1 MILVIAYG
9 NSLRRD
15 DGAGLILAERL
26 EQEWSSYSVPVERVE
41 VHQLVP
47 ELAAD
52 LARDEVTAVVF
63 VDTRAVRPDESDP
76 EVQIYPLSTNHF
88 SSNLGHHLSPVT
100 LLTYARLLY
109 GKQPSAW
116 MVATPGVDFGHGE
129 GLSPLA
135 QQAIGTVVELSTKL
149 LSYLPSN

>member
-26 EQEWSSYSVPVERVE
+26 EQEWLAYSVSVERVE

-52 LARDEVTAVVF
+52 LARNEVTAVIF
-63 VDTRAVRPDESDP
+63 VDTRAVEADESDP
-76 EVQIYPLSTNHF
+76 CVQIYPLSTNHLPP
-88 SSNLGHHLSPVT
+88 SLGHHLSPAT

-109 GKQPSAW
+109 DKQPAAW

-135 QQAIGTVVELSTKL
+135 RQAINTVGELSNKL
-149 LSYLPSN
+149 LGYLSSN

>member
-26 EQEWSSYSVPVERVE
+26 EQEWLACSVPVERVE

-52 LARDEVTAVVF
+52 LAKDEVTAVVF
-63 VDTRAVRPDESDP
+63 VDTRAVQSDEANP
-76 EVQIYPLSTNHF
+76 GVQIYPLSTNHLPP
-88 SSNLGHHLSPVT
+88 SLGHHLSPAT

-109 GKQPSAW
+109 DKQPAAW

-135 QQAIGTVVELSTKL
+135 RQAIGTVAELSTKL
-149 LSYLPSN
+149 LRYLPVN

>member
-26 EQEWSSYSVPVERVE
+26 EQEWSTHSVPVERVE

-52 LARDEVTAVVF
+52 LAKDEVAAVVF
-63 VDTRAVRPDESDP
+63 VDTRAVQPDESDP
-76 EVQIYPLSTNHF
+76 GVQIYPLSTN
-88 SSNLGHHLSPVT
+88 NLPPGMGHHLSPAT

-109 GKQPSAW
+109 DKQPAAW

-135 QQAIGTVVELSTKL
+135 QQAINTVAELSVKL
-149 LSYLPSN
+149 LRYLPSN